1 MPDTYKC
8 AVLKE
13 AHSKLSF
20 EEREIPTPADDQV
33 LIKVAA
39 CGVCLGDKVAV
50 HNIMPVQYPRVPG
63 HEVVGH
69 VVAVGS
75 GVKWPAVGAYVGVG
89 WHGGHCLFCAS
100 CRKGDFMA
108 CPAHM
113 TTGLTLDGGYQE
125 YMLAHWTGIAEMPAD
140 LDPVI
145 AAPLLCAGVTMFN
158 GIRHQT
164 HLHPGDLVAIH
175 GIGGLGH
182 LGIQFAKKMGYRVVA
197 ISTSDSK
204 KELAIKLGA
213 DHYIDVSETP
223 ASDQLRALGGASLI
237 VTTSPN
243 AESMGDLI
251 NGLGTNGRLMI
262 VGADAASFPV
272 SPFQLIGKKSGICG
286 WASGTATDSEDTCRF
301 AELTGVESINEVFP
315 FEKAQEAYDY
325 MCSGKCRFRV
335 VIKMSE

>member
-1 MPDTYKC
+1 
-8 AVLKE
+8 
-13 AHSKLSF
+13 
-20 EEREIPTPADDQV
+20 
-33 LIKVAA
+33 
-39 CGVCLGDKVAV
+39 
-50 HNIMPVQYPRVPG
+50 
-63 HEVVGH
+63 
-69 VVAVGS
+69 
-75 GVKWPAVGAYVGVG
+75 
-89 WHGGHCLFCAS
+89 
-100 CRKGDFMA
+100 
-108 CPAHM
+108 
-113 TTGLTLDGGYQE
+113 
-125 YMLAHWTGIAEMPAD
+125 MLAHWTGIAEMPAD

-315 FEKAQEAYDY
+315 FEKAQEAYDN